1 MAKARKKAA
10 RKRSGAEAE
19 MDAFL
24 ASKTVDH
31 ISDYSQRGRI
41 YGELSDEELLE
52 SWQSIWNELATDA
65 FDDKKRGIEA
75 DLVAEF
81 SLRRREPPWEI
92 VRTQIDIFLK
102 EDERAWKMRLKQN
115 PEAQEVA
122 DEAFEDEMDNFVN
135 RRKRP
140 N

>member
-1 MAKARKKAA
+1 
-10 RKRSGAEAE
+10 

-65 FDDKKRGIEA
+65 FDDKSVVSRPIW
-75 DLVAEF
+75 
-81 SLRRREPPWEI
+81 SRS
-92 VRTQIDIFLK
+92 FLS
-102 EDERAWKMRLKQN
+102 EDE
-115 PEAQEVA
+115 
-122 DEAFEDEMDNFVN
+122 N
-135 RRKRP
+135 RRGK
-140 N
+140 